1 MSGCG
6 KCHAGDK
13 MGPVMEN
20 RVGMSILDRGLKEVF
35 RRKGFLTWN
44 QNCEKG
50 VNELYEF
57 CSFIVHYYN
66 YVQL

>member
-6 KCHAGDK
+6 KCYVGDK
-13 MGPVMEN
+13 MGFVMEN

-35 RRKGFLTWN
+35 RRKGFLIWN

-50 VNELYEF
+50 VNEFYEF
-57 CSFIVHYYN
+57 CLFIVYYYN
-66 YVQL
+66 YV